1 VYLHKEVIGALKN
14 QIVDHKDR
22 NKLNSCKSN
31 LRIALP
37 HQNCANASFRKVK
50 KYTKYTGVFKI
61 LSYKKMR
68 WMANLTVNYKK
79 IHLGSFPLTPCGEL
93 LAAIKYD
100 EAAIKYRGEF
110 ANLNFPNLP

>member
-1 VYLHKEVIGALKN
+1 
-14 QIVDHKDR
+14 
-22 NKLNSCKSN
+22 
-31 LRIALP
+31 
-37 HQNCANASFRKVK
+37 
-50 KYTKYTGVFKI
+50 VFKI